1 MKLNIDKQTLDL
13 LKKHFPKNNGIR
25 LKVIGFG
32 WGGPKFDMVQDEPQR
47 NDIIETIESINFIV
61 DRDEEYI
68 FNNASI
74 RYVKSM
80 FGSGFKITQA
90 S

>member
-1 MKLNIDKQTLDL
+1 MKLNIDKQTIDL
-13 LKKHFPKNNGIR
+13 LKKHFPESNGIR

-32 WGGPKFDMVQDEPQR
+32 WGGAKFDMVQDEPTK
-47 NDIIETIESINFIV
+47 NDIIENIESINFIV

-74 RYVKSM
+74 RYVKSI

>member
-1 MKLNIDKQTLDL
+1 
-13 LKKHFPKNNGIR
+13 
-25 LKVIGFG
+25 
-32 WGGPKFDMVQDEPQR
+32 MVQDEPTK
-47 NDIIETIESINFIV
+47 NDIIENIDSINFIV

-80 FGSGFKITQA
+80 FGSGFKITTV
-90 S
+90 SNTTC